1 VENGFAH
8 SVANMMSTE
17 AYWSG
22 KKQYWDAA
30 SETFSDRAPES

>member
-1 VENGFAH
+1 MA
-8 SVANMMSTE
+8 TE

-30 SETFSDRAPES
+30 NEAIVDRPV

>member
-1 VENGFAH
+1 
-8 SVANMMSTE
+8 MMATE

-30 SETFSDRAPES
+30 GETFGDRAPVS